1 MSVYINVNAVHG
13 NNTNFLGITDGET
26 AVIAGLAAV
35 IALLIA
41 LGVFA
46 TAPEILLGILAI
58 LAVYGVLYTIHNIG
72 TALSNVYSGITN
84 GLDKIGIKNPFVS
97 NIIIAVIITIVIC
110 LLFYGGYYIYE
121 NI

>member
-1 MSVYINVNAVHG
+1 MSVYINVNSVHG
-13 NNTNFLGITDGET
+13 NSTNFLGITDGET

-35 IALLIA
+35 VALLIA

-46 TAPEILLGILAI
+46 TAPEILLGILAV

-72 TALSNVYSGITN
+72 TALSNIYSGISN

-97 NIIIAVIITIVIC
+97 NIIIAVIIVIAIC
-110 LLFYGGYYIYE
+110 LLFYAGYYIYE

>member
-1 MSVYINVNAVHG
+1 MSVYINVNSVHG

-46 TAPEILLGILAI
+46 TAPEILLGILAV